1 MPVVTNRYTGRSP
14 IARHRLK
21 ALMKARRLMPVDLCI
36 VVGRSE
42 RTLQRYLSG
51 ELRTVPETVIC
62 ALADELRTD
71 VKTLKGEAPWLGAF
85 EALRDELRALV
96 DRLPVRELE
105 ATRRYMESIA
115 ATR

>member
-1 MPVVTNRYTGRSP
+1 MSVITNRYTGRSP

-21 ALMKARRLMPVDLCI
+21 AMMKAQRLQPVDLCI

-51 ELRTVPETVIC
+51 ELRTVPDNVIS

-71 VKTLKGEAPWLGAF
+71 AKVLKGEAPWAGSF
-85 EALRDELRALV
+85 EVLRDELRALV
-96 DRLPVRELE
+96 DRLPARELGM
-105 ATRRYMESIA
+105 ARRFMESIS
-115 ATR
+115 R